1 MSDFSMHEQSSGYR
15 KRLGAR
21 LHIMDRIIIELN
33 PNDIIKG
40 KIARLHHSVRNMLQG
55 SKHDIMM
62 HNTMY
67 MRSHDATTSH
77 DVS

>member
-1 MSDFSMHEQSSGYR
+1 MC
-15 KRLGAR
+15 R

-33 PNDIIKG
+33 SNDIIKG

-55 SKHDIMM
+55 SNVDHDIMM

-67 MRSHDATTSH
+67 MRRHDATTSH
-77 DVS
+77 DMS